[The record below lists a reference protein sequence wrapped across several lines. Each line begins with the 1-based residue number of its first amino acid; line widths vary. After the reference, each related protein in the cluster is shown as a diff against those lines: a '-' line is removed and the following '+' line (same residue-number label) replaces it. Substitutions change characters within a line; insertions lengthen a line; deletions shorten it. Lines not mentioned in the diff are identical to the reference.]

1 MNYLLAFVTNK
12 TITIGDELRHIIPL
26 MTHED
31 IEIAMRQKMFIMT
44 GTGANLEEAKKNFL
58 MRMKK
63 IDSKTGDQLSDH

>member
-1 MNYLLAFVTNK
+1 
-12 TITIGDELRHIIPL
+12 